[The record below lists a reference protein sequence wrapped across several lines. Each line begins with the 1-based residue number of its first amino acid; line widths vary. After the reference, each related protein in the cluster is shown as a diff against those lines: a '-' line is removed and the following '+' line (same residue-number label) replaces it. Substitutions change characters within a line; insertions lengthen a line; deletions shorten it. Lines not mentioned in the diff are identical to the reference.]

1 MCVPANTRWEGFG
14 MRRRVGR
21 LFLVMALSLWS
32 ATAWALPAAA
42 CSCMAFEGMK
52 AYVGDPLKQIF
63 TGTITASGQDG
74 ALVAVDRWFQGT
86 GEATVR
92 LAGGFGNQS
101 AACQVMPPPV
111 GSRWLYV
118 AFIPN
123 PGDPPQVNLCTP
135 QARLGAAGAAVVEME
150 REAIAVFG
158 AGLAPSIEPHEPP
171 PAVVPTAVAQ
181 DMIPMIAA
189 GIGATVMLLFGGLAL
204 LARRRPS

>member
-1 MCVPANTRWEGFG
+1 
-14 MRRRVGR
+14 MRRRLGR
-21 LFLVMALSLWS
+21 LILVLAVSLWS

-52 AYVGDPLKQIF
+52 AHVGDPLKQIF
-63 TGTITASGQDG
+63 SGTITASGQDG

-92 LAGGFGNQS
+92 LAGEFGGQS

-118 AFIPN
+118 AFIPK
-123 PGDPPQVNLCTP
+123 PGDLAQVNLCTP
-135 QARLGAAGAAVVEME
+135 QARLDGADAAGVEME

-158 AGLAPSIEPHEPP
+158 AGVSPTLEPQEPP
-171 PAVVPTAVAQ
+171 PAVTPAAIGQGT
-181 DMIPMIAA
+181 IPMIAV
-189 GIGATVMLLFGGLAL
+189 GIGATVIVLFGGLAL